1 MNTRL
6 KATILMLT
14 VVVLTAGLSGYI
26 AFSDDQAALESS
38 MHRELLLVEKLAE
51 KAIGDQLTKASGR
64 AAIISNLPSVQRA
77 FRAGDR
83 GKLLDELQATLI
95 IQREQFGVREA
106 DFHLPPATSF
116 LRVFDPD
123 EPAGE
128 DLSGFRH
135 MVVATNQQQSPH
147 EGISIGRRGMSL
159 RGVYPVADSQGH
171 IGSFELGIDFGT
183 VVRIVKDTTGFDAA
197 VLVERQ
203 LMRDI
208 ATQIPSPEDYKIVGD
223 YQLVVATNW
232 AFIKPLLSPQAL
244 RGVRKPSQD
253 THIMDGETYGGVI
266 VPLRDAAGRVIG
278 SLIAY
283 RSFDHYV
290 KHRNWALV
298 RSVAASVLQVLLLTG
313 VVLVILNGMLLRPL
327 AALTRMIDGAPEDIP
342 GERNNLLQRRD
353 EIGTL
358 ARHLK
363 LDPPQKDD
371 TPPRPGSTDSGEA
384 QFSD

>member
-6 KATILMLT
+6 KATLLMLSA
-14 VVVLTAGLSGYI
+14 VCLTAGLSGYI
-26 AFSDDQAALESS
+26 AFSDDQAALDYS
-38 MHRELLLVEKLAE
+38 MHRELLLVEKLAD

-64 AAIISNLPSVQRA
+64 AAIISNLPSVQQA
-77 FRAGDR
+77 LRAGDR
-83 GKLLDELQATLI
+83 DKLLHELQATLI
-95 IQREQFGVREA
+95 IQREQFGVRDA

-116 LRVFDPD
+116 LRVFDP
-123 EPAGE
+123 EQPAGE
-128 DLSGFRH
+128 DMSSFRH
-135 MVVATNQQQSPH
+135 MVVATNKQQSHH

-159 RGVYPVADSQGH
+159 RGVYPIADSEGH

-183 VVRIVKDTTGFDAA
+183 VVRIVKDTTGFEAA

-208 ATQIPSPEDYKIVGD
+208 ATQVPSPEDYKIVGD
-223 YQLVVATNW
+223 YQMVVATNW
-232 AFIKPLLSPQAL
+232 AFIRPLLSIEAL
-244 RGVRKPSQD
+244 KAARKPEQD
-253 THIMDGETYGGVI
+253 TRMMDGETFGGVI
-266 VPLRDAAGRVIG
+266 VPLRDATGRVIG
-278 SLIAY
+278 SLVAS

-298 RSVAASVLQVLLLTG
+298 RSVAVALLQVLVLTG
-313 VVLVILNGMLLRPL
+313 VVLLILNGMLLRPL
-327 AALTRMIDGAPEDIP
+327 AALTRIIDGAPEEIP
-342 GERNNLLQRRD
+342 GERNDLLRRRD

-363 LDPPQKDD
+363 LEPPQTDD
-371 TPPRPGSTDSGEA
+371 KPPRPGSSEAGEA

>member
-6 KATILMLT
+6 KAMILMLT
-14 VVVLTAGLSGYI
+14 MVVITAAFSGYI
-26 AFSDDQAALESS
+26 AFSDDQATLDNA
-38 MHRELLLVEKLAE
+38 MHRELTLVEKLAE
-51 KAIGDQLTKASGR
+51 KAIDDQLIKASAR
-64 AAIISNLPSVQRA
+64 AAIVANLPAVQQALRA
-77 FRAGDR
+77 RDR
-83 GKLLDELQATLI
+83 DRLVSELLATLTV
-95 IQREQFGVREA
+95 QREQFGVRDA

-116 LRVFDPD
+116 LSMLDLD
-123 EPAGE
+123 EPPGE
-128 DLSGFRH
+128 DLSEFRH
-135 MVVATNQQQSPH
+135 MVVATNQQGSYH
-147 EGISIGRRGMSL
+147 EGISIGRHGISL

-171 IGSFELGIDFGT
+171 IGSFELGIDFSAVT
-183 VVRIVKDTTGFDAA
+183 RLVKDTTGFEAA
-197 VLVERQ
+197 VLVESQ
-203 LMRDI
+203 PMREI
-208 ATQIPSPEDYKIVGD
+208 ATRIPGPEDYRIFGD
-223 YQLVVATNW
+223 YQMVVATNW

-253 THIMDGETYGGVI
+253 TRIMDGETYGGVI

-278 SLIAY
+278 SLVAS

-298 RSVAASVLQVLLLTG
+298 RSVAVAVLQVLLLTG
-313 VVLVILNGMLLRPL
+313 VVLIILNGMLLRPL
-327 AALTRMIDGAPEDIP
+327 GALTRMIDGAPEDIP

-363 LDPPQKDD
+363 LDIPDKDG
-371 TPPRPGSTDSGEA
+371 TPPRPGATDSGEA

>member
-14 VVVLTAGLSGYI
+14 VVVVTAGLSGYI
-26 AFSDDQAALESS
+26 AFSDDQAALDYS
-38 MHRELLLVEKLAE
+38 MHRELNLVEKLAE

-64 AAIISNLPSVQRA
+64 AAIISNLPSVQQA

-83 GKLLDELQATLI
+83 DKLLAELQATLM

-123 EPAGE
+123 ESAGE

-135 MVVATNQQQSPH
+135 MVVATNKQQSPH

-159 RGVYPVADSQGH
+159 RGVYPIADSQGH

-183 VVRIVKDTTGFDAA
+183 VIRIVKDTTGFEAA
-197 VLVERQ
+197 VLVERK
-203 LMRDI
+203 LMQDI

-223 YQLVVATNW
+223 YQMVVATNW
-232 AFIKPLLSPQAL
+232 AFIKPLLSRQAL
-244 RGVRKPSQD
+244 RGIRKPSQD
-253 THIMDGETYGGVI
+253 TRILDGETYGGVI

-278 SLIAY
+278 SLVAS

-298 RSVAASVLQVLLLTG
+298 RSVAVAVLQVLLLTG
-313 VVLVILNGMLLRPL
+313 VVLIILNGMLLRPL
-327 AALTRMIDGAPEDIP
+327 GALTRMIDGAPEEIP

-363 LDPPQKDD
+363 LDFPEKDD